1 MLHLPA
7 VISQQMKYDK
17 TPHREQ
23 TPRQRRLWMI
33 GRGYQVTG
41 VAVIRSFFS
50 CILDSGGFSL
60 FLGVVLG

>member
-41 VAVIRSFFS
+41 VADHSSRVFLIPVDSVFF
-50 CILDSGGFSL
+50 
-60 FLGVVLG
+60 